1 MKPTPFNPL
10 RYAMIAAV
18 ILKIAAL
25 IVVILATPYL
35 PRNFSPVIIGILLVT
50 IIVQSRLLFRRK
62 PQKAA
67 GKKH

>member
-25 IVVILATPYL
+25 IVVIIATPYL

-50 IIVQSRLLFRRK
+50 ILVQSRLLFRRK
-62 PQKAA
+62 
-67 GKKH
+67 